1 MIELGNLSHFNL
13 ARERYLSACEDAE
26 IVRIVS
32 EKREQLGLIYSFL
45 TDTTRFY
52 TSHFSELQKCI
63 IREKRLLVFETP
75 SRVSVTHEYTLEG
88 VDNLRNGFYFLFN
101 ATERLSWLKITLEG
115 QRISIASKEKVF
127 SYLKRTLGQELNL
140 LSGLLRQSADETVM
154 RLYNISDGKPCFIE
168 YNQKEIKGQ
177 QSLLLS
183 VFFFDSIQNKKSNWG
198 ARFFS
203 PLQEKKLTYNYST
216 LSSKASSWLYL
227 KAPSNFFVSADYDLE
242 PDQVEISPSNDD
254 EITSLVLKPNGNS
267 ISANFTISI
276 NVPTAL
282 KNWYNAMLYLA
293 FILMLVCVGSLFYM
307 YSNSLSKDVLGTIN
321 NCVYAVIAALIATRG
336 WLMSE
341 EQVMKRISN
350 WYTFFIFV
358 LLGLVLLLSILSNK
372 GAAEGIPKT
381 KTSVDI
387 QELNVLHIG
396 SLFSNE

>member
-1 MIELGNLSHFNL
+1 M
-13 ARERYLSACEDAE
+13 
-26 IVRIVS
+26 
-32 EKREQLGLIYSFL
+32 
-45 TDTTRFY
+45 
-52 TSHFSELQKCI
+52 
-63 IREKRLLVFETP
+63 
-75 SRVSVTHEYTLEG
+75 
-88 VDNLRNGFYFLFN
+88 
-101 ATERLSWLKITLEG
+101 
-115 QRISIASKEKVF
+115 
-127 SYLKRTLGQELNL
+127 
-140 LSGLLRQSADETVM
+140 
-154 RLYNISDGKPCFIE
+154 
-168 YNQKEIKGQ
+168 
-177 QSLLLS
+177 
-183 VFFFDSIQNKKSNWG
+183 
-198 ARFFS
+198 
-203 PLQEKKLTYNYST
+203 
-216 LSSKASSWLYL
+216 
-227 KAPSNFFVSADYDLE
+227 SADYDLE